1 MNAEQALQ
9 ILSQAT
15 EPGVRLTR
23 QDYVLIQQALT
34 VLAEALK
41 PKPEEKLDKK

>member
-23 QDYVLIQQALT
+23 NDYVLIQQALN
-34 VLAEALK
+34 VLAETIK
-41 PKPEEKLDKK
+41 PKEQPKE